1 MSYEAWRISYQS
13 SEQAARAAYRG
24 WEFARKESQFL
35 RSHRPIASRVT
46 ELEDLLIAS
55 QTDYQRLNTIAT
67 DLELQRDAALD
78 SLEAVKKERDLY
90 LDILRQ
96 PKWMNALGD
105 NIG

>member
-13 SEQAARAAYRG
+13 SEQAARAAY
-24 WEFARKESQFL
+24 SYMQDL
-35 RSHRPIASRVT
+35 RERMLA
-46 ELEDLLIAS
+46 LEA
-55 QTDYQRLNTIAT
+55 
-67 DLELQRDAALD
+67 QRDEYHSKEWQAVKDLRAANKL
-78 SLEAVKKERDLY
+78 LEQVKKERDLY